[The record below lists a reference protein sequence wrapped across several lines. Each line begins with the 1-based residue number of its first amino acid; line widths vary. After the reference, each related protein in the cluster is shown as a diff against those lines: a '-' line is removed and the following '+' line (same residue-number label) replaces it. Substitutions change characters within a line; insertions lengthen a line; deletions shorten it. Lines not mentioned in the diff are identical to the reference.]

1 MQFGLEKTR
10 EGGCREGNWVS
21 RMNCFCTVL
30 SPVRA
35 RVNRYLL
42 FILWLAGSMAALPA
56 ARTLAQTPAPSKLD
70 AITVEGTVRNSVG
83 EPVMGAS
90 VVLEEKGGTRKLET
104 KTDADGKFSVIV
116 RHAGTYTATVEKEGL
131 GKCVTDPMPLLSVG
145 QKKQLDLRLQ
155 ATTLAQASSSGPTAS
170 PGAMEFKDE
179 PSFTVAGVTDWSG
192 AGGHGSDTSL
202 RTSEALARE
211 TLALKSSGPDKTL
224 HGAATGTAAGRESL
238 ESENKLRAAVART
251 PDNFEANHQLGDFYL
266 RAGKYREAIVPLK
279 VAYQINSGNVANAFD
294 LALAYRGNGDLFL
307 ARDLAVKVIASAEG
321 DAGPYA
327 LLGDLDERLGDPLG
341 AVREYERA
349 ATLDPSEPNYFE
361 WGTELLLHRAV
372 RPAVIVFKKGS
383 SLQSDS
389 ARMLVGLGAALYADG
404 SYDEAAG
411 QLCRASDL
419 RPEEA
424 MPYLF
429 LGKMEVTLPTA
440 FSCSEQKLARFL
452 QNQPENALANYYY
465 AMAVLKRSRE
475 SKSPADSQ
483 QAEAL
488 LKKSVAID
496 PKLGEAYLQLGILY
510 AAQGASDEAITS
522 FQKAIEVTPG
532 LGEAHYRLSQLY
544 KRAGE
549 KAKSEQEIQ
558 LYKQV
563 EKSEADEVERQ
574 RREIQQF
581 LIILK
586 DQPAVSAP
594 H

>member
-1 MQFGLEKTR
+1 MRIGLKMNYD
-10 EGGCREGNWVS
+10 GGCVKGNWVS
-21 RMNCFCTVL
+21 KVNCFRMVR
-30 SPVRA
+30 SPFQN
-35 RVNRYLL
+35 RVNRYPRLVLL
-42 FILWLAGSMAALPA
+42 WAASWAGLAAATA
-56 ARTLAQTPAPSKLD
+56 VAQTASPSQLD
-70 AITVEGTVRNSVG
+70 AITVEGTVRNSAG
-83 EPVMGAS
+83 EPVGGAS
-90 VVLEEKGGTRKLET
+90 VVLEERNGARKLET
-104 KTDADGKFSVIV
+104 KTDAGGKFILTV
-116 RHAGTYTATVEKEGL
+116 RYEGTYTVTVEKTGL
-131 GKCVTDPMPLLSVG
+131 GKCVTDPMPLSAG
-145 QKKQLDLRLQ
+145 QKKQIELRLQ
-155 ATTLAQASSSGPTAS
+155 TATAAQPSSSGATAS
-170 PGAMEFKDE
+170 PGAMEFTDE
-179 PSFTVAGVTDWSG
+179 PNFTVAGVTDWSG

-202 RTSEALARE
+202 RTSEGFARE
-211 TLALKSSGPDKTL
+211 TLALKSNGSEETSP
-224 HGAATGTAAGRESL
+224 GAAGGNAAGRETAEL
-238 ESENKLRAAVART
+238 ENKLRAAVVRT
-251 PDNFEANHQLGDFYL
+251 PDSYEANHQLGEFYL
-266 RAGKYREAIVPLK
+266 RAGKYHEAIASLK
-279 VAYQINSGNVANAFD
+279 AAYQINAENVANAYD
-294 LALAYRGNGDLFL
+294 LALAYRANGDLVP
-307 ARDLAVKVIASAEG
+307 ARDLAVKILASAESN
-321 DAGPYA
+321 AGVHG

-361 WGTELLLHRAV
+361 WGSELLLHRAI

-383 SLQSDS
+383 IAHPDS
-389 ARMLVGLGAALYADG
+389 ARTLVGLGAALYADG

-411 QLCRASDL
+411 QLCHASDL
-419 RPEEA
+419 KPEDPT
-424 MPYLF
+424 PYLF
-429 LGKMEVTLPTA
+429 LGKMEVTSPTS
-440 FSCSEQKLARFL
+440 FSCGEEKLARFV
-452 QNQPENALANYYY
+452 QNQPGNALANYYF
-465 AMAVLKRSRE
+465 AMAVLKRGRE
-475 SKSPADSQ
+475 SKSSTDSQ

-510 AAQGASDEAITS
+510 AAQGASDQAITA

-549 KAKSEQEIQ
+549 RDKAEREIQ

>member
-1 MQFGLEKTR
+1 M
-10 EGGCREGNWVS
+10 
-21 RMNCFCTVL
+21 
-30 SPVRA
+30 
-35 RVNRYLL
+35 NRYPGFFHLL
-42 FILWLAGSMAALPA
+42 AILLAGLVAAGA
-56 ARTLAQTPAPSKLD
+56 IAQTPSPSQLD
-70 AITVEGTVRNSVG
+70 AITVEGAVRDSAG
-83 EPVMGAS
+83 EPVTGAS
-90 VVLEEKGGTRKLET
+90 VVLEEKSGGRRLET
-104 KTDADGKFSVIV
+104 KTDAEGKFSFTV
-116 RHAGTYTATVEKEGL
+116 RHAGMYTATVEKAGFD
-131 GKCVTDPMPLLSVG
+131 KCVTNPMPLLSVG
-145 QKKQLDLRLQ
+145 QKRQIDLRLQ
-155 ATTLAQASSSGPTAS
+155 TATAAQLSSSSAATS
-170 PGAMEFKDE
+170 SGAMEFKDE

-211 TLALKSSGPDKTL
+211 TLALKSSGSDESS
-224 HGAATGTAAGRESL
+224 HGAAAGAATGRESL
-238 ESENKLRAAVART
+238 EEENKLRAAVART
-251 PDNFEANHQLGDFYL
+251 PDSFEANHQLGEFYL
-266 RAGKYREAIVPLK
+266 RSGKNRKAIASLK
-279 VAYQINSGNVANAFD
+279 AAYQINGEDVANAYD
-294 LALAYRGNGDLFL
+294 LALAYRANGDLVL
-307 ARDLAVKVIASAEG
+307 AHDLAVKLLANSEG
-321 DAGPYA
+321 DAGLHG

-383 SLQSDS
+383 LAHPHS

-419 RPEEA
+419 KPEEA
-424 MPYLF
+424 APYLF
-429 LGKMEVTLPTA
+429 MAKMEVNSPTS
-440 FSCSEQKLARFL
+440 FSCAEQKLARFV
-452 QNQPENALANYYY
+452 QNQPGNALANYYF
-465 AMAVLKRSRE
+465 AMAVLKRNRE
-475 SKSPADSQ
+475 SKSSADSQ

-488 LKKSVAID
+488 LKKSLAID

-510 AAQGASDEAITS
+510 AAQGASDQAIAA
-522 FQKAIEVTPG
+522 FNKAVEVTPG

-544 KRAGE
+544 KRSGE

>member
-1 MQFGLEKTR
+1 MARLPFQ
-10 EGGCREGNWVS
+10 N
-21 RMNCFCTVL
+21 
-30 SPVRA
+30 
-35 RVNRYLL
+35 RVNRYPGFFHLL
-42 FILWLAGSMAALPA
+42 AILLAGLVAAGA
-56 ARTLAQTPAPSKLD
+56 IAQTPSPSQLD
-70 AITVEGTVRNSVG
+70 AITVEGAVRDSAG
-83 EPVMGAS
+83 EPVTGAS
-90 VVLEEKGGTRKLET
+90 VVLEEKSGGRRLET
-104 KTDADGKFSVIV
+104 KTDAEGKFSFTV
-116 RHAGTYTATVEKEGL
+116 RHAGMYTATVEKAGFD
-131 GKCVTDPMPLLSVG
+131 KCVTNPMPLLSVG
-145 QKKQLDLRLQ
+145 QKRQIDLRLQ
-155 ATTLAQASSSGPTAS
+155 TATAAQLSSSSAATS
-170 PGAMEFKDE
+170 SGAMEFKDE

-211 TLALKSSGPDKTL
+211 TLALKSSGSDESS
-224 HGAATGTAAGRESL
+224 HGAAAGAATGRESL
-238 ESENKLRAAVART
+238 EEENKLRAAVART
-251 PDNFEANHQLGDFYL
+251 PDSFEANHQLGEFYL
-266 RAGKYREAIVPLK
+266 RSGKNRKAIASLK
-279 VAYQINSGNVANAFD
+279 AAYQINGEDVANAYD
-294 LALAYRGNGDLFL
+294 LALAYRANGDLVL
-307 ARDLAVKVIASAEG
+307 AHDLAVKLLANSEG
-321 DAGPYA
+321 DAGLHG

-383 SLQSDS
+383 LAHPHS

-419 RPEEA
+419 KPEEA
-424 MPYLF
+424 APYLF
-429 LGKMEVTLPTA
+429 MAKMEVNSPTS
-440 FSCSEQKLARFL
+440 FSCAEQKLARFV
-452 QNQPENALANYYY
+452 QNQPGNALANYYF
-465 AMAVLKRSRE
+465 AMAVLKRNRE
-475 SKSPADSQ
+475 SKSSADSQ

-488 LKKSVAID
+488 LKKSLAID

-510 AAQGASDEAITS
+510 AAQGASDQAIAA
-522 FQKAIEVTPG
+522 FNKAVEVTPG

-544 KRAGE
+544 KRSGE

>member
-1 MQFGLEKTR
+1 M
-10 EGGCREGNWVS
+10 NW
-21 RMNCFCTVL
+21 FCMARL
-30 SPVRA
+30 PFQN
-35 RVNRYLL
+35 RVNRYPRFFHLL
-42 FILWLAGSMAALPA
+42 TALLAGLVAAGA
-56 ARTLAQTPAPSKLD
+56 IAQTPSPSQLD
-70 AITVEGTVRNSVG
+70 AITVEGTVRDSAG
-83 EPVMGAS
+83 EPVTGAS
-90 VVLEEKGGTRKLET
+90 VVLEEKSGGRRLET
-104 KTDADGKFSVIV
+104 KTDAEGKFSFTV
-116 RHAGTYTATVEKEGL
+116 RHAGMYTATVEKAGFD
-131 GKCVTDPMPLLSVG
+131 KCVTNPMPLLSVG
-145 QKKQLDLRLQ
+145 QKRQIDLRLQ
-155 ATTLAQASSSGPTAS
+155 TATAAQLSSSSAATS
-170 PGAMEFKDE
+170 SGAMEFKDE

-211 TLALKSSGPDKTL
+211 TLALKSSGPVETSP
-224 HGAATGTAAGRESL
+224 GAAAGNPTGRQSM
-238 ESENKLRAAVART
+238 ESENKLRAAVARS
-251 PDNFEANHQLGDFYL
+251 PASFEANHQLGEFYL
-266 RAGKYREAIVPLK
+266 RSGKYREAISSLK
-279 VAYQINSGNVANAFD
+279 AAYQINAENAAYD
-294 LALAYRGNGDLFL
+294 LALAYRGNGDIATAHDLSVKTL
-307 ARDLAVKVIASAEG
+307 AKAEG
-321 DAGPYA
+321 DAGLHG
-327 LLGDLDERLGDPLG
+327 LLGDLDERMGDPLG

-383 SLQSDS
+383 ATHPDS

-419 RPEEA
+419 KPEEA
-424 MPYLF
+424 APYLF
-429 LGKMEVTLPTA
+429 LGKMEVNSPTS
-440 FSCSEQKLARFL
+440 FSCAEQKLARFV
-452 QNQPENALANYYY
+452 QNQPGNALANYYF
-465 AMAVLKRSRE
+465 AMAVLKRNRE

-483 QAEAL
+483 QAETL
-488 LKKSVAID
+488 LKKSLAID

-510 AAQGASDEAITS
+510 AAQGSSDRAIAA
-522 FQKAIEVTPG
+522 FNKAVEVTPG

-544 KRAGE
+544 KRSGE

>member
-1 MQFGLEKTR
+1 
-10 EGGCREGNWVS
+10 
-21 RMNCFCTVL
+21 
-30 SPVRA
+30 
-35 RVNRYLL
+35 
-42 FILWLAGSMAALPA
+42 MAV
-56 ARTLAQTPAPSKLD
+56 AQTPSPSQLN
-70 AITVEGTVRNSVG
+70 AITVEGTVRNSAG

-90 VVLEEKGGTRKLET
+90 VVLEEKGGTRKLKT
-104 KTDADGKFSVIV
+104 KTDADGKFILTV
-116 RHAGTYTATVEKEGL
+116 RHAGTYTVTVEKAGF
-131 GKCVTDPMPLLSVG
+131 GKCVTDPMPLLSAG
-145 QKKQLDLRLQ
+145 QKKQIEVRLQ
-155 ATTLAQASSSGPTAS
+155 TTTVAQPSAASQTAS

-179 PSFTVAGVTDWSG
+179 PNFTVAGVTDWSG

-211 TLALKSSGPDKTL
+211 TLALKSSGSDEAP
-224 HGAATGTAAGRESL
+224 HGAAAGDATGRGPMEA
-238 ESENKLRAAVART
+238 ENKLRAAVART
-251 PDNFEANHQLGDFYL
+251 PNSFEANHELGEFYL
-266 RAGKYREAIVPLK
+266 RSDKYREAISSLK
-279 VAYQINSGNVANAFD
+279 AAYQINAENVANAYD
-294 LALAYRGNGDLFL
+294 LALAYRGNGDVVL

-321 DAGPYA
+321 NAGLHA

-349 ATLDPSEPNYFE
+349 AALDPSEPNYFE
-361 WGTELLLHRAV
+361 WGSELLLHRAV

-383 SLQSDS
+383 VAHPNS

-411 QLCRASDL
+411 QLCHASDL
-419 RPEEA
+419 QPEEA
-424 MPYLF
+424 TPYLF

-452 QNQPENALANYYY
+452 HNQPGNALANYYY
-465 AMAVLKRSRE
+465 AMVVLKRSRE
-475 SKSPADSQ
+475 SKSSADSQ

-488 LKKSVAID
+488 LKKSLAID
-496 PKLGEAYLQLGILY
+496 PKLGEAYLQLGILN
-510 AAQGASDEAITS
+510 AAQGASDQAIAA

-532 LGEAHYRLSQLY
+532 PGEAHYRLSQLY

>member
-1 MQFGLEKTR
+1 M
-10 EGGCREGNWVS
+10 
-21 RMNCFCTVL
+21 
-30 SPVRA
+30 
-35 RVNRYLL
+35 
-42 FILWLAGSMAALPA
+42 
-56 ARTLAQTPAPSKLD
+56 
-70 AITVEGTVRNSVG
+70 
-83 EPVMGAS
+83 
-90 VVLEEKGGTRKLET
+90 VLEEKSGGRRLET
-104 KTDADGKFSVIV
+104 KTDAEGKFSFTV
-116 RHAGTYTATVEKEGL
+116 RHAGMYTATVEKAGFD
-131 GKCVTDPMPLLSVG
+131 KCVTNPMPLLSVG
-145 QKKQLDLRLQ
+145 QKRQIDLRLQ
-155 ATTLAQASSSGPTAS
+155 TATAAQLSSSSAATS
-170 PGAMEFKDE
+170 SGAMEFKDE

-211 TLALKSSGPDKTL
+211 TLALKSSGPVETSP
-224 HGAATGTAAGRESL
+224 GAAAGNPTGRQSM
-238 ESENKLRAAVART
+238 ESENKLRAAVARS
-251 PDNFEANHQLGDFYL
+251 PASFEANHQLGEFYL
-266 RAGKYREAIVPLK
+266 RSGKYREAISSLK
-279 VAYQINSGNVANAFD
+279 AAYQINAENAAYD
-294 LALAYRGNGDLFL
+294 LALAYRGNGDIATAHDLSVKTL
-307 ARDLAVKVIASAEG
+307 AKAEG
-321 DAGPYA
+321 DAGLHG
-327 LLGDLDERLGDPLG
+327 LLGDLDERMGDPLG

-383 SLQSDS
+383 ATHPDS

-419 RPEEA
+419 KPEEA
-424 MPYLF
+424 APYLF
-429 LGKMEVTLPTA
+429 LGKMEVNSPTS
-440 FSCSEQKLARFL
+440 FSCAEQKLARFV
-452 QNQPENALANYYY
+452 QNQPGNALANYYF
-465 AMAVLKRSRE
+465 AMAVLKRNRE

-483 QAEAL
+483 QAETL
-488 LKKSVAID
+488 LKKSLAID

-510 AAQGASDEAITS
+510 AAQGSSDRAIAA
-522 FQKAIEVTPG
+522 FNKAVEVTPG

-544 KRAGE
+544 KRSGE

>member
-1 MQFGLEKTR
+1 
-10 EGGCREGNWVS
+10 
-21 RMNCFCTVL
+21 
-30 SPVRA
+30 
-35 RVNRYLL
+35 
-42 FILWLAGSMAALPA
+42 MAV
-56 ARTLAQTPAPSKLD
+56 AQTPSPSQLN
-70 AITVEGTVRNSVG
+70 AITVEGTVRNSAG

-90 VVLEEKGGTRKLET
+90 VVLEEKGGTRKLKT
-104 KTDADGKFSVIV
+104 KTDADGKFILTV
-116 RHAGTYTATVEKEGL
+116 RHAGTYTVTVEKAGF
-131 GKCVTDPMPLLSVG
+131 GKCVTDPMPLLSAG
-145 QKKQLDLRLQ
+145 QKKQIEVRLQ
-155 ATTLAQASSSGPTAS
+155 TTTVAQPSAASQTAS

-179 PSFTVAGVTDWSG
+179 PNFTVAGVTDWSG

-211 TLALKSSGPDKTL
+211 TLALKSSGSDEAP
-224 HGAATGTAAGRESL
+224 HGAAAGDATGRGPMEA
-238 ESENKLRAAVART
+238 ENKLRAAVART
-251 PDNFEANHQLGDFYL
+251 PNSFEANHELGEFYL
-266 RAGKYREAIVPLK
+266 RSDKYREAISSLK
-279 VAYQINSGNVANAFD
+279 AAYQINAENVANAYD
-294 LALAYRGNGDLFL
+294 LALAYRGNGDVVL

-321 DAGPYA
+321 NAGLHA

-361 WGTELLLHRAV
+361 WGSELLLHRAV

-383 SLQSDS
+383 SLHPDS

-404 SYDEAAG
+404 SYDDAAG
-411 QLCRASDL
+411 QLCLASDL
-419 RPEEA
+419 KPEDPT
-424 MPYLF
+424 PYLF
-429 LGKMEVTLPTA
+429 LGKMDVTLPTA

-496 PKLGEAYLQLGILY
+496 PKLGEAYLQLGVLY
-510 AAQGASDEAITS
+510 AAQGASDEAIGA
-522 FQKAIEVTPG
+522 FRKAIEVTPG

-574 RREIQQF
+574 RREVQQF

>member
-1 MQFGLEKTR
+1 M
-10 EGGCREGNWVS
+10 
-21 RMNCFCTVL
+21 
-30 SPVRA
+30 
-35 RVNRYLL
+35 
-42 FILWLAGSMAALPA
+42 
-56 ARTLAQTPAPSKLD
+56 D
-70 AITVEGTVRNSVG
+70 AITVEGTVRNSAG

-90 VVLEEKGGTRKLET
+90 VVLEDKSGVRRLET
-104 KTDADGKFSVIV
+104 KTDAEGKFNFTV
-116 RHAGTYTATVEKEGL
+116 RHAGMYTVTVEKTDFA
-131 GKCVTDPMPLLSVG
+131 KCVTDPMPLLSVG

-155 ATTLAQASSSGPTAS
+155 TATVAQPSSASPTAS

-179 PSFTVAGVTDWSG
+179 PNFTVAGVTDWSG

-211 TLALKSSGPDKTL
+211 TLALKSGGPGETSRD
-224 HGAATGTAAGRESL
+224 AARGKVEGRETSEL
-238 ESENKLRAAVART
+238 ENKLRAAVART
-251 PDNFEANHQLGDFYL
+251 PDSFEANHQLGEFFL
-266 RAGKYREAIVPLK
+266 RSAKYREAIASLK
-279 VAYQINSGNVANAFD
+279 AAYQINGENVANSYD
-294 LALAYRGNGDLFL
+294 LALAYRGNGDLVL
-307 ARDLAVKVIASAEG
+307 AHDLTVKILASAG
-321 DAGPYA
+321 GNAGLHA

-349 ATLDPSEPNYFE
+349 ATLEPSEPNYFD

-372 RPAVIVFKKGS
+372 RPAVIVFQKGS
-383 SLQSDS
+383 VAHLHS

-411 QLCRASDL
+411 QLCQASDL
-419 RPEEA
+419 QPEDA
-424 MPYLF
+424 TPYLF

-440 FSCSEQKLARFL
+440 FPCGEERLARYV
-452 QNQPENALANYYY
+452 QYRPENALANYYY
-465 AMAVLKRSRE
+465 AMAVLKRGRE
-475 SKSPADSQ
+475 SKSSADSQ

-510 AAQGASDEAITS
+510 AAQGASDQAMVA
-522 FQKAIEVTPG
+522 FQRAIEVTPG

-574 RREIQQF
+574 RREVQQF

>member
-1 MQFGLEKTR
+1 M
-10 EGGCREGNWVS
+10 
-21 RMNCFCTVL
+21 
-30 SPVRA
+30 
-35 RVNRYLL
+35 
-42 FILWLAGSMAALPA
+42 
-56 ARTLAQTPAPSKLD
+56 D
-70 AITVEGTVRNSVG
+70 AITVEGTVRNAAG

-90 VVLEEKGGTRKLET
+90 VVLEEKSGARKLEA
-104 KTDADGKFSVIV
+104 KTDAEGKFSFTV
-116 RHAGTYTATVEKEGL
+116 RHAGMYAVTVEKAGFS
-131 GKCVTDPMPLLSVG
+131 KCVTDPMPLLSVG

-155 ATTLAQASSSGPTAS
+155 TVTPTQSSSSSAAASS
-170 PGAMEFKDE
+170 GAMEFKDE
-179 PSFTVAGVTDWSG
+179 PNFTVAGVTDWSG

-202 RTSEALARE
+202 RTSEGFARE
-211 TLALKSSGPDKTL
+211 TLALKSNGSEKTPP
-224 HGAATGTAAGRESL
+224 GAAGGNAAERETAEL
-238 ESENKLRAAVART
+238 ENKLRAAVART
-251 PDNFEANHQLGDFYL
+251 PDSYEANHQLGEFCL
-266 RAGKYREAIVPLK
+266 RAGKYHEAIASLK
-279 VAYQINSGNVANAFD
+279 AAYQINAENVANAYD
-294 LALAYRGNGDLFL
+294 LALAYRGNGDLVL
-307 ARDLAVKVIASAEG
+307 ARDLAVKILAKADG
-321 DAGPYA
+321 NAGVHG

-349 ATLDPSEPNYFE
+349 ATLNPSEPNYFE
-361 WGTELLLHRAV
+361 WGSELLLHRAV

-383 SLQSDS
+383 VAHPDS

-411 QLCRASDL
+411 QLCHASDL
-419 RPEEA
+419 KPEDPT
-424 MPYLF
+424 PYLF
-429 LGKMEVTLPTA
+429 LGKMEVTSPTS
-440 FSCSEQKLARFL
+440 FSCGEEKLARFV
-452 QNQPENALANYYY
+452 QNQPGNALANYYF

-475 SKSPADSQ
+475 SKSSADSQ

-510 AAQGASDEAITS
+510 AAQGSNDQAIAA

-549 KAKSEQEIQ
+549 RDKAEQEIQ

-574 RREIQQF
+574 RREVQQF

>member
-1 MQFGLEKTR
+1 M
-10 EGGCREGNWVS
+10 
-21 RMNCFCTVL
+21 
-30 SPVRA
+30 
-35 RVNRYLL
+35 
-42 FILWLAGSMAALPA
+42 
-56 ARTLAQTPAPSKLD
+56 
-70 AITVEGTVRNSVG
+70 
-83 EPVMGAS
+83 
-90 VVLEEKGGTRKLET
+90 
-104 KTDADGKFSVIV
+104 
-116 RHAGTYTATVEKEGL
+116 YTATAEKAGI

-155 ATTLAQASSSGPTAS
+155 SATAAQPS
-170 PGAMEFKDE
+170 PGAATSSGEIEFKDE
-179 PSFTVAGVTDWSG
+179 PNFTVAGVTDWSG

-211 TLALKSSGPDKTL
+211 TLALKSNGPDEIS
-224 HGAATGTAAGRESL
+224 HGAAAGEATARETAEL
-238 ESENKLRAAVART
+238 ENKLRAAVTRT
-251 PDNFEANHQLGDFYL
+251 PDSFEANHQLGEFYL
-266 RAGKYREAIVPLK
+266 RSGKYREAISSLK
-279 VAYQINSGNVANAFD
+279 AAYQINGENVANAYD
-294 LALAYRGNGDLFL
+294 LALAYRSNGDLVL
-307 ARDLAVKVIASAEG
+307 SRDLAVKTLAKAEG
-321 DAGPYA
+321 HAGLHG

-349 ATLDPSEPNYFE
+349 ATLNPSEPNYFE

-383 SLQSDS
+383 IAHPDS
-389 ARMLVGLGAALYADG
+389 ARLLVGLGAALYADG
-404 SYDEAAG
+404 SYEEAAG

-419 RPEEA
+419 KPEEA
-424 MPYLF
+424 TPYLF
-429 LGKMEVTLPTA
+429 LGKMEVTSPTS
-440 FSCSEQKLARFL
+440 FPCGEQKLARFA
-452 QNQPENALANYYY
+452 QNQPGNALANYYF
-465 AMAVLKRSRE
+465 AMAVLKRGRE
-475 SKSPADSQ
+475 SKSSADSQ

-510 AAQGASDEAITS
+510 AAQGAGDQAIAA
-522 FQKAIEVTPG
+522 FQKAVEVAPG

-549 KAKSEQEIQ
+549 KAKSDQEIQ

-563 EKSEADEVERQ
+563 EKSEAEEVERQ

>member
-1 MQFGLEKTR
+1 LAAF
-10 EGGCREGNWVS
+10 
-21 RMNCFCTVL
+21 
-30 SPVRA
+30 
-35 RVNRYLL
+35 LL
-42 FILWLAGSMAALPA
+42 FLPA
-56 ARTLAQTPAPSKLD
+56 AKALAQIPSPSQLD
-70 AITVEGTVRNSVG
+70 DITVEGTVRDSAG

-90 VVLEEKGGTRKLET
+90 VVLEEKGGTRKLRT
-104 KTDADGKFSVIV
+104 KTDTEGKFSLTV
-116 RHAGTYTATVEKEGL
+116 RHAGTYTATVEKDGFS
-131 GKCVTDPMPLLSVG
+131 KCVTDPMPLLSVG

-155 ATTLAQASSSGPTAS
+155 TATAAQPPASITATSSAG
-170 PGAMEFKDE
+170 MEFKDE

-202 RTSEALARE
+202 RTSEELARE
-211 TLALKSSGPDKTL
+211 TQALKSGRRDQPSRD
-224 HGAATGTAAGRESL
+224 AAGGNAGDRESM

-251 PDNFEANHQLGDFYL
+251 PDSFEANHQLGEFYL
-266 RAGKYREAIVPLK
+266 RAGKYREAIASLK
-279 VAYQINSGNVANAFD
+279 VANQISAENVSNAYD
-294 LALAYRGNGDLFL
+294 LALAYRGNGDLAL

-321 DAGPYA
+321 NAGLHA

-383 SLQSDS
+383 SLHPDS

-411 QLCRASDL
+411 QLCLASDL
-419 RPEEA
+419 KPEDPT
-424 MPYLF
+424 PYLF

-452 QNQPENALANYYY
+452 QNQPEHALANYYY
-465 AMAVLKRSRE
+465 AMVVLKRSRE
-475 SKSPADSQ
+475 SKNSADSQ

-488 LKKSVAID
+488 LKKSVALD

-510 AAQGASDEAITS
+510 AAQGASDQAIAA

-586 DQPAVSAP
+586 DQPAASAP

>member
-1 MQFGLEKTR
+1 M
-10 EGGCREGNWVS
+10 
-21 RMNCFCTVL
+21 
-30 SPVRA
+30 
-35 RVNRYLL
+35 NRYPRFFHLL
-42 FILWLAGSMAALPA
+42 TALLAGLVAAGA
-56 ARTLAQTPAPSKLD
+56 IAQTPSPSQLD
-70 AITVEGTVRNSVG
+70 AITVEGTVRDSAG
-83 EPVMGAS
+83 EPVTGAS
-90 VVLEEKGGTRKLET
+90 VVLEEKSGGRRLET
-104 KTDADGKFSVIV
+104 KTDAEGKFSFTV
-116 RHAGTYTATVEKEGL
+116 RHAGMYTATVEKAGFD
-131 GKCVTDPMPLLSVG
+131 KCVTNPMPLLSVG
-145 QKKQLDLRLQ
+145 QKRQIDLRLQ
-155 ATTLAQASSSGPTAS
+155 TATAAQLSSSSAATS
-170 PGAMEFKDE
+170 SGAMEFKDE

-211 TLALKSSGPDKTL
+211 TLALKSSGPVETSP
-224 HGAATGTAAGRESL
+224 GAAAGNPTGRQSM
-238 ESENKLRAAVART
+238 ESENKLRAAVARS
-251 PDNFEANHQLGDFYL
+251 PASFEANHQLGEFYL
-266 RAGKYREAIVPLK
+266 RSGKYREAISSLK
-279 VAYQINSGNVANAFD
+279 AAYQINAENAAYD
-294 LALAYRGNGDLFL
+294 LALAYRGNGDIATAHDLSVKTL
-307 ARDLAVKVIASAEG
+307 AKAEG
-321 DAGPYA
+321 DAGLHG
-327 LLGDLDERLGDPLG
+327 LLGDLDERMGDPLG

-383 SLQSDS
+383 ATHPDS

-419 RPEEA
+419 KPEEA
-424 MPYLF
+424 APYLF
-429 LGKMEVTLPTA
+429 LGKMEVNSPTS
-440 FSCSEQKLARFL
+440 FSCAEQKLARFV
-452 QNQPENALANYYY
+452 QNQPGNALANYYF
-465 AMAVLKRSRE
+465 AMAVLKRNRE

-483 QAEAL
+483 QAETL
-488 LKKSVAID
+488 LKKSLAID

-510 AAQGASDEAITS
+510 AAQGSSDRAIAA
-522 FQKAIEVTPG
+522 FNKAVEVTPG

-544 KRAGE
+544 KRSGE